1 MRRVEGVAGTSP
13 ACLASTRYERR
24 FTNDES
30 RTMSNKKPFEP
41 SCPMP
46 ISTKKTVQLAHGGGG
61 RLMQELIQDVFV
73 RAFQNP
79 MLEPL
84 HDGATWPVE
93 KGTLALTTDSYVV
106 RPLFFPGGDIGSL
119 AVNGTINDLAMCGA
133 KPLYLSAGFILEE
146 GLEMDV
152 LQRVVYSM
160 AKAAKEAGVPI
171 VTGDTKVVDRGKGDG
186 IFINTSGVG
195 LVPTGVRV
203 LPTLIQSGDAILVS
217 GDLGSHGVAVLSVR
231 EGLTF
236 DSPIESD
243 SAPMHRIVAD
253 LIESDIELHC
263 MRDLTRGG
271 LASVLNELATAAKV
285 GMTVDESAIPVSEPV
300 RGACELLGLDPL
312 YVANEG
318 RFVSMVPASQA
329 EATLAVMRRHG
340 VASQAAQIGVVTEHN
355 TPPVVL
361 RTVLGTQRI
370 LDLLSGEQ
378 LPRIC

>member
-1 MRRVEGVAGTSP
+1 MTSRK
-13 ACLASTRYERR
+13 AVSIV
-24 FTNDES
+24 TN
-30 RTMSNKKPFEP
+30 RKFEP
-41 SCPMP
+41 VCPLP
-46 ISTKKTVQLAHGGGG
+46 TSAKNTVQLAHGGGG

-73 RAFQNP
+73 RAFHNP
-79 MLEPL
+79 MLDSL
-84 HDGATWPVE
+84 HDGATWQVE
-93 KGTLALTTDSYVV
+93 KGTLAFTTDSYVV
-106 RPLFFPGGDIGSL
+106 RPLFFPGGDIGTL

-146 GLEMDV
+146 GLSMEV
-152 LQRVVYSM
+152 LQRVVHSM
-160 AKAAKEAGVPI
+160 AEAARTASVPI

-195 LVPTGVRV
+195 VVPTGVRV
-203 LPTLIQSGDAILVS
+203 LPTLIQPGDAILVS

-236 DSPIESD
+236 DGDVESD
-243 SAPMHRIVAD
+243 STPLHHIVAD
-253 LIESDIELHC
+253 LIESGINIHC
-263 MRDLTRGG
+263 LRDLTRGG

-285 GMTVDESAIPVSEPV
+285 GMLVDESTIPVQEPV

-318 RFVSMVPASQA
+318 RFVATLPASQA
-329 EATLAVMRRHG
+329 EAALTVMRRYKA
-340 VASQAAQIGVVTEHN
+340 ASLAAYIGVVTDRD
-355 TPPVVL
+355 PPTVVL
-361 RTVLGTQRI
+361 RTVVGTHRV

>member
-1 MRRVEGVAGTSP
+1 
-13 ACLASTRYERR
+13 
-24 FTNDES
+24 
-30 RTMSNKKPFEP
+30 
-41 SCPMP
+41 
-46 ISTKKTVQLAHGGGG
+46 
-61 RLMQELIQDVFV
+61 MQELIQGVFV
-73 RAFQNP
+73 KAFQNP
-79 MLEPL
+79 MLESL
-84 HDGATWPVE
+84 HDGATWRVE
-93 KGTLALTTDSYVV
+93 KGTFAFATDSYVV

-146 GLEMDV
+146 GLSMEV
-152 LQRVVYSM
+152 LQRVVNSM
-160 AKAAKEAGVPI
+160 ADAARAAGVPI

-195 LVPTGVRV
+195 LVPTGVCV

-236 DSPIESD
+236 DGPIESD
-243 SAPMHRIVAD
+243 SAPLHHIVAD
-253 LIESDIELHC
+253 LIDSGIEIHC
-263 MRDLTRGG
+263 LRDLTRGG
-271 LASVLNELATAAKV
+271 LASVLNELAVAAAV

-318 RFVSMVPASQA
+318 RFVAMVPASQA
-329 EATLAVMRRHG
+329 ETALAVMRRHK
-340 VASQAAQIGVVTEHN
+340 VARQAASIGTVTDRSA
-355 TPPVVL
+355 PPVVL

>member
-1 MRRVEGVAGTSP
+1 MTVNDNKPYEP
-13 ACLASTRYERR
+13 ACPL
-24 FTNDES
+24 
-30 RTMSNKKPFEP
+30 
-41 SCPMP
+41 P
-46 ISTKKTVQLAHGGGG
+46 ISAKKTVQLAHGGGG

-73 RAFQNP
+73 RAFHNP
-79 MLEPL
+79 MLAPL

-93 KGTLALTTDSYVV
+93 QGTLAFTTDSYVV

-146 GLEMDV
+146 GLSMEV
-152 LQRVVYSM
+152 LQRVVHSM
-160 AKAAKEAGVPI
+160 AETTRAAGVPI
-171 VTGDTKVVDRGKGDG
+171 VAGDTKVVHRGKGDG

-195 LVPTGVRV
+195 LVPDGVRV
-203 LPTLIQSGDAILVS
+203 LPTLIQPSDAILVS
-217 GDLGSHGVAVLSVR
+217 GDLGCHGVAVLSVR

-243 SAPMHRIVAD
+243 SAPLHHVVAD
-253 LIESDIELHC
+253 LIDNGIEIHC
-263 MRDLTRGG
+263 LRDLTRGG

-285 GMTVDESAIPVSEPV
+285 GVTVDEAAIPVSEPV

-318 RFVSMVPASQA
+318 RFVAMVPAPQA
-329 EATLAVMRRHG
+329 EAALTVMRRHG
-340 VASQAAQIGVVTEHN
+340 VASHAAQIGAVTERH
-355 TPPVVL
+355 TLPVVL

>member
-1 MRRVEGVAGTSP
+1 MADNKSFEH
-13 ACLASTRYERR
+13 ACPL
-24 FTNDES
+24 
-30 RTMSNKKPFEP
+30 PL
-41 SCPMP
+41 
-46 ISTKKTVQLAHGGGG
+46 STKNTVQLAHGGGG

-73 RAFQNP
+73 RAFHNP
-79 MLEPL
+79 ILNSL

-93 KGTLALTTDSYVV
+93 KGTLAFTTDSYVV

-146 GLEMDV
+146 GLSLDV
-152 LQRVVYSM
+152 LQRVVNSM
-160 AKAAKEAGVPI
+160 AEAAREAGVPI

-195 LVPTGVRV
+195 LVPAGVCV
-203 LPTLIQSGDAILVS
+203 LPTLIQPGDAILVS

-236 DSPIESD
+236 DSNIESD
-243 SAPMHRIVAD
+243 SAPLHQIVAD
-253 LIESDIELHC
+253 LIDSGIDIHC
-263 MRDLTRGG
+263 LRDLTRGG
-271 LASVLNELATAAKV
+271 LASVLNELAVAAKV
-285 GMTVDESAIPVSEPV
+285 GMTMDEAAIPVSAPV

-318 RFVSMVPASQA
+318 RFVAIVPASQA
-329 EATLAVMRRHG
+329 EATLAVMRRHD
-340 VASQAAQIGVVTEHN
+340 VSRKAVRIGSVTDRHS
-355 TPPVVL
+355 PPVVL
-361 RTVLGTQRI
+361 RTVLGTHRV

>member
-1 MRRVEGVAGTSP
+1 M
-13 ACLASTRYERR
+13 
-24 FTNDES
+24 N
-30 RTMSNKKPFEP
+30 NKPFEP
-41 SCPMP
+41 TCPLP
-46 ISTKKTVQLAHGGGG
+46 LSTKKTIQLAHGGGG
-61 RLMQELIQDVFV
+61 RLMQELIQGVFLK
-73 RAFQNP
+73 ALQNP
-79 MLEPL
+79 ILAPM
-84 HDGATWPVE
+84 HDGATWLVE
-93 KGTLALTTDSYVV
+93 KGTLAFTTDSYVV

-146 GLEMDV
+146 GLSMEV
-152 LQRVVYSM
+152 LHRVVRSM
-160 AKAAKEAGVPI
+160 AEAAKVAGVPI

-195 LVPTGVRV
+195 LVPSGVRV
-203 LPTLIQSGDAILVS
+203 LPTLIQPGDAILVS

-236 DSPIESD
+236 NGNIESD
-243 SAPMHRIVAD
+243 SAPLHHVVAD
-253 LIESDIELHC
+253 LIDNGIEIHC
-263 MRDLTRGG
+263 LRDLTRGG
-271 LASVLNELATAAKV
+271 LASVLNELAAAAKV
-285 GMTVDESAIPVSEPV
+285 GVAVDEAAIPVSEPV

-318 RFVSMVPASQA
+318 RFVAIVPESQVA
-329 EATLAVMRRHG
+329 AALAVMRRHEAARRA
-340 VASQAAQIGVVTEHN
+340 ASIGTVMDRSM
-355 TPPVVL
+355 PPVVL

>member
-1 MRRVEGVAGTSP
+1 
-13 ACLASTRYERR
+13 
-24 FTNDES
+24 
-30 RTMSNKKPFEP
+30 MSNKENFNPA
-41 SCPMP
+41 CPLP
-46 ISTKKTVQLAHGGGG
+46 ISTKNTVQLAHGGGG

-73 RAFQNP
+73 RAFHNP
-79 MLEPL
+79 MLETL
-84 HDGATWPVE
+84 HDGAIWPVE
-93 KGTLALTTDSYVV
+93 KGTLAFTTDSYVV

-146 GLEMDV
+146 GLSLDV
-152 LQRVVYSM
+152 LHRVVNSM
-160 AKAAKEAGVPI
+160 AEAARAAGVPI

-186 IFINTSGVG
+186 IFINTAGVG
-195 LVPTGVRV
+195 LVPNGVRV
-203 LPTLIQSGDAILVS
+203 LPMMIQPGDAILVS

-236 DSPIESD
+236 EGDIKSD
-243 SAPMHRIVAD
+243 SALLHRIVAD
-253 LIESDIELHC
+253 LIDSGIDIHC

-271 LASVLNELATAAKV
+271 LASVLNELAVAAKV
-285 GMTVDESAIPVSEPV
+285 GMTVEEPAIPVREPV

-318 RFVSMVPASQA
+318 RFVAMVPASHT
-329 EATLAVMRRHG
+329 EAALTVMRRHD
-340 VASQAAQIGVVTEHN
+340 ASKQAALIGMVTDRD
-355 TPPVVL
+355 PPMVVL
-361 RTVLGTQRI
+361 KTVVGTHRV